1 MCVPILI
8 TLQKVVGDA
17 VVATTGWCRI
27 GRSRD
32 KGIHQGAKTL
42 KDCRDECFIN
52 AQEFLQTQVWM
63 EMAFRQK
70 CTTSSS
76 DKNDHCDFGGLS
88 HVESP

>member
-17 VVATTGWCRI
+17 VVVVAGWCRI
-27 GRSRD
+27 DRSRD
-32 KGIHQGAKTL
+32 KGIHQGVETL
-42 KDCRDECFIN
+42 KDCKDECLID

-76 DKNDHCDFGGLS
+76 DKNNQCDFGGLS
-88 HVESP
+88 QAESP